1 MQPSVMV
8 FGTHFTYLF
17 ILISRNVNVP
27 AVARVGLWSWGSQ
40 DHVSD
45 KSIVELASL
54 GGMPSEQRSW
64 LHWLSETSKL
74 GIYLCSKECLDSSLI
89 VKPEGFK
96 PKYEPCRAVWGERY
110 MNMDHFP
117 IWSGCQQL
125 SIKYFR
131 MKLMLWF
138 FCECK
143 MQTIRSWFIVALL
156 NKLETNA
163 GIKCRMWLKFSSS
176 AKNKFQS

>member
-1 MQPSVMV
+1 MFLLWHGLDSGAEVPKI
-8 FGTHFTYLF
+8 TYQINQL
-17 ILISRNVNVP
+17 
-27 AVARVGLWSWGSQ
+27 
-40 DHVSD
+40 
-45 KSIVELASL
+45 ELASL

-64 LHWLSETSKL
+64 VHWHSETTKL
-74 GIYLCSKECLDSSLI
+74 GSYLCSKECPDSSLVI
-89 VKPEGFK
+89 KPEGFK
-96 PKYEPCRAVWGERY
+96 PKYEPHRTVSGEKFEYGSFPY
-110 MNMDHFP
+110 MEWLPTTF
-117 IWSGCQQL
+117 
-125 SIKYFR
+125 KYFR

-163 GIKCRMWLKFSSS
+163 GIKCGMWLEFSSS